1 MKKLEGALRKYILS
15 LLFLLLICLV
25 PQVELKADEPIS
37 EQTDPDYWKMQG
49 YNGTFKALM
58 KGALRKVDNPSEMTF
73 ISIENKMYHIGAWKA
88 YREFINLFNE
98 GKEL

>member
-49 YNGTFKALM
+49 YNPEMYMQDDEYVIVDESEIMLM
-58 KGALRKVDNPSEMTF
+58 SEIDDIMPLSDDSRTARKGIDVSKCICR
-73 ISIENKMYHIGAWKA
+73 
-88 YREFINLFNE
+88 
-98 GKEL
+98 